1 MKHTNYPLYD
11 TLVNRNIKESEAR
24 ATVISILSQINSIGQ
39 IIVGPIIGFVAKNT
53 TTSLGIIISGIMI
66 APVILIY
73 TYINKSRVNYE
84 KKYDS
89 IIQ

>member
-39 IIVGPIIGFVAKNT
+39 IIVGPIIGFVATNT

-73 TYINKSRVNYE
+73 TYINKSRMNYE

-89 IIQ
+89 MIQ

>member
-84 KKYDS
+84 KNT
-89 IIQ
+89 IV

>member
-39 IIVGPIIGFVAKNT
+39 IIVGPIIV
-53 TTSLGIIISGIMI
+53 L
-66 APVILIY
+66 
-73 TYINKSRVNYE
+73 
-84 KKYDS
+84 
-89 IIQ
+89 